1 MRQTRRVCKKS
12 GGLRAKN
19 QGHRGRIRCDNL
31 YGRGRYL
38 QSGGETRK
46 MIRNY
51 PLKKFTAM
59 RVGGPAKY
67 FTVVKSEKDLIEAL
81 SFAKKNRL
89 KWYVLGEGSNMIVSD
104 KGYKGLIIQNRIQK
118 FELTPTLSL
127 KKRGSSIKFITAG
140 AGNNLLEFIER
151 LNRLSLSGLERMAG
165 IPGTVGGA
173 IYGCAGAYGQEI
185 KDHLVAV
192 KVFDGSRVRSL
203 TSAECRF
210 GYRTSI
216 FKKHKDWIILE
227 ATFKLDHN
235 DRGVLQEISQDI
247 VKKRAIKYP
256 PGLRCPG
263 SFFKNIKLSDLPAP
277 ERQSLLRKIPKE
289 RVTYGKVATG
299 YLLQQSGAK
308 GLREGRVAVAG
319 HHGNLIYNPGGG
331 TARDV
336 KKLAERLRKLVKNKF
351 HVTIEEEVQYLGF

>member
-1 MRQTRRVCKKS
+1 
-12 GGLRAKN
+12 
-19 QGHRGRIRCDNL
+19 
-31 YGRGRYL
+31 
-38 QSGGETRK
+38 
-46 MIRNY
+46 
-51 PLKKFTAM
+51 
-59 RVGGPAKY
+59 
-67 FTVVKSEKDLIEAL
+67 
-81 SFAKKNRL
+81 
-89 KWYVLGEGSNMIVSD
+89 
-104 KGYKGLIIQNRIQK
+104 
-118 FELTPTLSL
+118 
-127 KKRGSSIKFITAG
+127 
-140 AGNNLLEFIER
+140 
-151 LNRLSLSGLERMAG
+151 
-165 IPGTVGGA
+165 
-173 IYGCAGAYGQEI
+173 
-185 KDHLVAV
+185 
-192 KVFDGSRVRSL
+192 L